1 MKLWSGRFTRES
13 DRLTEDFNASIA
25 FDSRMYRQDIAG
37 SIAHASMLA
46 KQGIIKDAEKDL
58 IVQGL
63 QEIKAELETGKLEF
77 TVEAEDVHMNIETFL
92 TQKIGEVGKKLH
104 TARSRND
111 QVALDIRLYLRD
123 EIDELRSLLLKL
135 QETLLSLADQ
145 HLETIMPGYT
155 HLQKA
160 QPINLAHHLM
170 AYFEMLSRD
179 LERLADCR
187 KRLNYMPLGS
197 GALAGTGFNLDRDFV
212 KEQLG
217 FAHITRNSLD
227 AVSDR
232 DFAIEFC
239 SFASILMM
247 HLSRFAEELILWSTE
262 EFSFV
267 EIDDA
272 FSTGSSIMPQ
282 KKNPDLAELVRGKTG
297 RVYGDLMTLL
307 TLMKSLPLAYNKD
320 MQEDKEALFDA
331 LDTVKKCL
339 VVFDSMLKTAKFRK
353 EEMAAAAR
361 GGFTNATDLADYL
374 VNKGLAFRDAHEV
387 VGRAVLYCIENKK
400 VLEELDLEKYQE
412 LSPLVEADV
421 FAYLDIPG
429 CVNRRKLIGG
439 PAPATVAK
447 ALEEA
452 REYLRGMKNVS
463 CEYV

>member
-13 DRLTEDFNASIA
+13 DCLTEDFNASIA
-25 FDSRMYRQDIAG
+25 FDSRMYKQDIAG

-46 KQGIIKDAEKDL
+46 KQGIISDAEKDL
-58 IVQGL
+58 IVKGL
-63 QEIKAELETGKLEF
+63 QEIKTDLETGQLEF

-111 QVALDIRLYLRD
+111 QVALDVRLYLRD
-123 EIDELRSLLLKL
+123 EIDEIRVLLIKL
-135 QETLLSLADQ
+135 QEILLNLAAG

-160 QPINLAHHLM
+160 QPINLAHHLL
-170 AYFEMLSRD
+170 AYFEMLLRD
-179 LERLADCR
+179 LERLDDCR

-212 KEQLG
+212 REQLG

-239 SFASILMM
+239 SLASILMM
-247 HLSRFAEELILWSTE
+247 HLSRFSEELILWSTE

-267 EIDDA
+267 EMDDA

-297 RVYGDLMTLL
+297 RVYGDLLTLL
-307 TLMKSLPLAYNKD
+307 TIMKSLPLAYNKD

-339 VVFDSMLKTAKFRK
+339 VVFAPMLQTARFKK
-353 EEMAAAAR
+353 EKLAAAAR

-400 VLEELDLEKYQE
+400 MLKELTLEKFQE
-412 LSPLVEADV
+412 FSPLVENDV
-421 FAYLDIPG
+421 FVYLDVAQ
-429 CVNRRKLIGG
+429 CVARRRVPGG
-439 PAPATVAK
+439 PSPETVAQ
-447 ALEEA
+447 ALQEA
-452 REYLRGMKNVS
+452 GDRLRRMKDVS
-463 CEYV
+463 CE

>member
-25 FDSRMYRQDIAG
+25 FDSRMYSQDIAG

-46 KQGIIKDAEKDL
+46 KQGIISDADKEL
-58 IVQGL
+58 IIKGL
-63 QEIKAELETGKLEF
+63 QEIKTELEAGQLEF

-92 TQKIGEVGKKLH
+92 IRKIGEVGKKLH

-111 QVALDIRLYLRD
+111 QVALDVRLYLRD
-123 EIDELRSLLLKL
+123 EIDEIRELLIKL
-135 QETLLSLADQ
+135 QETLLSLAAD

-160 QPINLAHHLM
+160 QPINLAHHLL
-170 AYFEMLSRD
+170 AYFEMLGRD
-179 LERLADCR
+179 LERLDDCR

-212 KEQLG
+212 REQLG
-217 FAHITRNSLD
+217 FTHITRNSLD

-239 SFASILMM
+239 SFASIMMM
-247 HLSRFAEELILWSTE
+247 HLSRFSEELILWSTE

-267 EIDDA
+267 EMDDA

-331 LDTVKKCL
+331 LDTVKKSL
-339 VVFDSMLKTAKFRK
+339 IVFAPMLQTARFRK
-353 EEMAAAAR
+353 EKMAVAAL

-387 VGRAVLYCIENKK
+387 VGRAVLFCIENKK
-400 VLEELDLEKYQE
+400 VLEELPLEKFQE
-412 LSPLVEADV
+412 FSPLVESDV
-421 FAYLDIPG
+421 FTYLDVPA
-429 CVNRRKLIGG
+429 CVARRRVPGG
-439 PAPATVAK
+439 PAPETVAK
-447 ALEEA
+447 ALVEA
-452 REYLRGMKNVS
+452 QDNLRRMKDVS
-463 CEYV
+463 R